1 MIKCWRAR
9 NVRHRLSSSND
20 VDRDLRRPR
29 ARNTSCAAWLVRR
42 ALREPSSTASLRN
55 ACGFSRE
62 WSRSGSS
69 GRLTQRQA
77 RDPSATAVSELAPQ
91 PDAMALP
98 TGSQTKKP
106 QPQPRS
112 ADTSRTPSVARSS
125 RPASSGRRCNLI
137 RPTSSRHNPQ
147 RCRPDRAVALH
158 VTFLAR
164 HESAQSATVA
174 PDSYCRAT
182 RRGPLTPCMTLSRC
196 HHARVGASPIR

>member
-20 VDRDLRRPR
+20 VDRDSRRPR
-29 ARNTSCAAWLVRR
+29 TRNTSCAAWLVRR

-55 ACGFSRE
+55 ASGFSRE

-91 PDAMALP
+91 PDRGIAS
-98 TGSQTKKP
+98 G
-106 QPQPRS
+106 QPDEETATVATQRRHI
-112 ADTSRTPSVARSS
+112 THTFARSS

-174 PDSYCRAT
+174 PDSYGRAT
-182 RRGPLTPCMTLSRC
+182 RRGPLTPCMTFSRC
-196 HHARVGASPIR
+196 HHA